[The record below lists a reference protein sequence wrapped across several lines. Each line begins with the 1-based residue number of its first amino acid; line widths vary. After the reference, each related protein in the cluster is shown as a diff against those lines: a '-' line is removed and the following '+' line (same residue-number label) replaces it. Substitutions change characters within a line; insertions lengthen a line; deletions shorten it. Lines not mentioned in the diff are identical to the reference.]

1 MSTYT
6 TLIEPAPLAAHVT
19 DPKWVV
25 VDCRHDLM
33 NLAAGRDAYAAG
45 HIPGAVFADME
56 TELSGANVALRGAWF
71 AAPGPVMLTW

>member
-6 TLIEPAPLAAHVT
+6 TLIEPAALAAQVN

-33 NLAAGRDAYAAG
+33 HLAERFDERL
-45 HIPGAVFADME
+45 ADLPRE
-56 TELSGANVALRGAWF
+56 
-71 AAPGPVMLTW
+71 